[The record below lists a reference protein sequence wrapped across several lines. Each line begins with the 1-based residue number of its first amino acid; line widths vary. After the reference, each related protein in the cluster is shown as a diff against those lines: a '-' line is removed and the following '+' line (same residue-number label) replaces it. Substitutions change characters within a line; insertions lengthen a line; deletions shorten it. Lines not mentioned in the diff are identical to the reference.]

1 MVVISLMLGLLA
13 FGATLDLDALFSGT
27 LASNH
32 QAGMSLI
39 GVMDRNL
46 VQGFGVVLESVVQAQ
61 ASVSDDSGLIAA
73 LQTASRAPIQGAN
86 ESLVK

>member
-1 MVVISLMLGLLA
+1 MFVLGLLLCLLPFA
-13 FGATLDLDALFSGT
+13 ATLDLDALFSGT

-46 VQGFGVVLESVVQAQ
+46 VQGFGVVNTSVVQAQ

-73 LQTASRAPIQGAN
+73 LQTASRAPIQGSN
-86 ESLVK
+86 ELPK